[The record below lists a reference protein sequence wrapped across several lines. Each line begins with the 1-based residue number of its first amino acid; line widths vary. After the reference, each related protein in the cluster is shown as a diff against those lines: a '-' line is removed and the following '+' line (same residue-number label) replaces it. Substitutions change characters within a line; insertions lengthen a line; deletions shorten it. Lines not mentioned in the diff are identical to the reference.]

1 MIFNDRIIRPHMQP
15 LMGMN
20 AFNFILQEFFTNS
33 NPKFKCH
40 NNYPITDTYADKDGN
55 QFIEMAL
62 AGYTKAD
69 VKVEVT
75 DGVLSIRGTIS
86 KEAED
91 YVYRG
96 ISKRAFAKQLQ
107 LSEYVE
113 CKGAKLEDGMLK
125 VELEYNPPEDKKA
138 KHITV
143 K

>member
-1 MIFNDRIIRPHMQP
+1 MHDLINLNKFLTKSIGFEDIFSRFFELQDFNGGHPFYNIKRI
-15 LMGMN
+15 
-20 AFNFILQEFFTNS
+20 
-33 NPKFKCH
+33 K
-40 NNYPITDTYADKDGN
+40 DDKYVL
-55 QFIEMAL
+55 EMAL
-62 AGYTKAD
+62 AGYTKSD
-69 VKVEVT
+69 VKVDVT
-75 DGVLSIRGTIS
+75 DGVLSIKGTIS

-125 VELEYNPPEDKKA
+125 VDLEYNPPEDKKP
-138 KHITV
+138 KTIEV